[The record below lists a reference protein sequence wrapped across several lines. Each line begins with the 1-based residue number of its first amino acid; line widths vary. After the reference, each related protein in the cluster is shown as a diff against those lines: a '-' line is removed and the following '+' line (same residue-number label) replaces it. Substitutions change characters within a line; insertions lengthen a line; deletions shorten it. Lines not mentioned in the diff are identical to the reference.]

1 MRKRR
6 IVYTHASIQDRSDIS
21 EWLVSKA
28 SRDVARRFDRRIV
41 GRIKGLQYGS
51 ERGTVRDDALQIRVI
66 GILPTVAIAFTV
78 EEDTVI
84 IHRIL
89 HNGQNWESEDS

>member
-1 MRKRR
+1 M
-6 IVYTHASIQDRSDIS
+6 
-21 EWLVSKA
+21 
-28 SRDVARRFDRRIV
+28 
-41 GRIKGLQYGS
+41 
-51 ERGTVRDDALQIRVI
+51 RDDALQIRVI

-89 HNGQNWESEDS
+89 HNGQDWESDDS

>member
-6 IVYTHASIQDRSDIS
+6 IIYSLAAEQDQIDIARWLTQRASTAI
-21 EWLVSKA
+21 
-28 SRDVARRFDRRIV
+28 ARRFRQKIAK
-41 GRIKGLQYGS
+41 RIKSLEYAS
-51 ERGTVRDDALQIRVI
+51 ERGNIRERERGLRVI
-66 GILPTVAIAFTV
+66 GILPTIAVAFTV

-89 HNGQNWESEDS
+89 HNGRNLEPEDY